1 MPNRLKITL
10 VGICSI
16 KEVLDEE
23 SAMVNFYIN
32 MYNNNKSLDDDIMVH
47 AVVAI

>member
-10 VGICSI
+10 MGICSI

-23 SAMVNFYIN
+23 SAMVSFYIN
-32 MYNNNKSLDDDIMVH
+32 MYNNDESLDNDIIVH